1 MDGKKKVLF
10 FCNSTPWLFG
20 LSIEFM
26 REIIN
31 PVWLHFKMSINA
43 PSLLVQDDASSPGD
57 LVVTDNAGGEY

>member
-1 MDGKKKVLF
+1 MGKKVLF
-10 FCNSTPWLFG
+10 FCNSTPCLFG

-31 PVWLHFKMSINA
+31 PAWLHFKTSLNT
-43 PSLLVQDDASSPGD
+43 PSLLMQDDASSPGD